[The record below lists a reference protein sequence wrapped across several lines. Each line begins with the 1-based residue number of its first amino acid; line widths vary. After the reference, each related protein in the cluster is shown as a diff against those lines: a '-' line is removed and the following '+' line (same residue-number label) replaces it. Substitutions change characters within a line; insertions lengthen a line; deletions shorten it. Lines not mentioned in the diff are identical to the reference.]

1 MGFRKSCLQSISKNI
16 LLLGDLFIYINWSL
30 HQNIEVGGYEIC
42 PLHHYIAALF
52 DHSCLLT
59 DRTLAAEP
67 VPYILEFVQVGHIVD
82 GV

>member
-67 VPYILEFVQVGHIVD
+67 VPYILEFVQVGHILD